1 MNFINKILLSTLLLS
16 LNNNI
21 FASEP
26 QPMIF
31 ADEFADARKIMA
43 HMYYQ
48 QQQIEKE
55 IERMSSS
62 FFDET
67 NQVRLFKYCKQP
79 ECHQYSE
86 STSFTLTPEQN
97 YTYRNTINHNG
108 NIKSTNQ
115 SGNLLKEKN
124 NPLIFNN
131 AEGEPN
137 FSYTK

>member
-1 MNFINKILLSTLLLS
+1 MNFLNKILLSTLLLS

>member
-1 MNFINKILLSTLLLS
+1 MNFLNKILLSTLLLS

-97 YTYRNTINHNG
+97 YTYQNTINHNG
-108 NIKSTNQ
+108 NVKSTNQ

>member
-1 MNFINKILLSTLLLS
+1 MNFINKIILSTLLLS
-16 LNNNI
+16 LNGNI

-26 QPMIF
+26 QQMTF
-31 ADEFADARKIMA
+31 TDEFADARKIMA
-43 HMYYQ
+43 QMYYQ

-97 YTYRNTINHNG
+97 YTYQNTINHNG

>member
-1 MNFINKILLSTLLLS
+1 MSFINKILLSTLLLS
-16 LNNNI
+16 LNGNI
-21 FASEP
+21 FASG
-26 QPMIF
+26 QQFMTF

-62 FFDET
+62 FFDES
-67 NQVRLFKYCKQP
+67 NQVKLFKYCKQP
-79 ECHQYSE
+79 DCHQYSE
-86 STSFTLTPEQN
+86 STSFTLSPEQN
-97 YTYRNTINHNG
+97 YTYQNTINHDG

-115 SGNLLKEKN
+115 SGNLLNEKN
-124 NPLIFNN
+124 NPLIFTN
-131 AEGEPN
+131 AEGKPN

>member
-1 MNFINKILLSTLLLS
+1 MNFFNKILLSTLLLS
-16 LNNNI
+16 LNGNI

-26 QPMIF
+26 QPMTF
-31 ADEFADARKIMA
+31 ADEFADAQKIMA
-43 HMYYQ
+43 QMYYQ

-97 YTYRNTINHNG
+97 YTYQNTNNHNG
-108 NIKSTNQ
+108 NVKSTNQ

>member
-1 MNFINKILLSTLLLS
+1 MNFFNKILLSTLLLS
-16 LNNNI
+16 LNGNI

-26 QPMIF
+26 QLMTF
-31 ADEFADARKIMA
+31 ADEFADAQKIMA
-43 HMYYQ
+43 QMYYQ

-97 YTYRNTINHNG
+97 YTYQNTINHNG
-108 NIKSTNQ
+108 NVKSTNQ

>member
-1 MNFINKILLSTLLLS
+1 MNFFNKILLSTLLLS
-16 LNNNI
+16 LNGNI

-26 QPMIF
+26 QLMTF
-31 ADEFADARKIMA
+31 ADEFADAQKIMA
-43 HMYYQ
+43 QMYYQ

-62 FFDET
+62 FFEET

-97 YTYRNTINHNG
+97 YTYQNTINHNG
-108 NIKSTNQ
+108 NVKSTNQ

>member
-1 MNFINKILLSTLLLS
+1 MNFVNKILLSTLLLS
-16 LNNNI
+16 LNGNI

-26 QPMIF
+26 QLMTF
-31 ADEFADARKIMA
+31 ADEFADAQKIMA
-43 HMYYQ
+43 QMYYQ

-97 YTYRNTINHNG
+97 YTYQNTINHNG
-108 NIKSTNQ
+108 NVKSTNQ

>member
-1 MNFINKILLSTLLLS
+1 MNFLNKILLSTLLLS
-16 LNNNI
+16 LNGNI

-26 QPMIF
+26 QPMTF

-97 YTYRNTINHNG
+97 YTYQNTINHNG
-108 NIKSTNQ
+108 NVKSTNQ

>member
-1 MNFINKILLSTLLLS
+1 MNFINKIILSTLLLS
-16 LNNNI
+16 LNGNI

-26 QPMIF
+26 QPMTF
-31 ADEFADARKIMA
+31 TDEFADARKIMA
-43 HMYYQ
+43 QMYYQ

>member
-1 MNFINKILLSTLLLS
+1 MNFLNKILLSTLLLS
-16 LNNNI
+16 LNGNI

-26 QPMIF
+26 QPMTF
-31 ADEFADARKIMA
+31 ADEFADAQKIMA
-43 HMYYQ
+43 QMYYQ

-97 YTYRNTINHNG
+97 YTYQNTINHNG
-108 NIKSTNQ
+108 NVKSTNQ

>member
-1 MNFINKILLSTLLLS
+1 MT
-16 LNNNI
+16 
-21 FASEP
+21 
-26 QPMIF
+26 F
-31 ADEFADARKIMA
+31 ADEFADAQKIMA
-43 HMYYQ
+43 QMYYQ

-97 YTYRNTINHNG
+97 YTYQNTINHNG
-108 NIKSTNQ
+108 NVKSTNQ

>member
-1 MNFINKILLSTLLLS
+1 MNFFNKILLSTLLLS
-16 LNNNI
+16 LNGNI

-26 QPMIF
+26 QPMTF
-31 ADEFADARKIMA
+31 ADEFADAQKIMA
-43 HMYYQ
+43 QMYYQ

-97 YTYRNTINHNG
+97 YTYQNTINHNG
-108 NIKSTNQ
+108 NVKSTNQ